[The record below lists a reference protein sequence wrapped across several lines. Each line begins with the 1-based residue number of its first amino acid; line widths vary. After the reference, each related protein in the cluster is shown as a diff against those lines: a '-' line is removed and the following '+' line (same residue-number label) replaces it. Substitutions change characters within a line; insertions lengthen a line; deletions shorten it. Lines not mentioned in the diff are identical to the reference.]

1 LFFLQIIQGNIESDD
16 MAIKGINDNKEY
28 KIPFGLDDYNI
39 DDGKNFFQ
47 TMLVK

>member
-1 LFFLQIIQGNIESDD
+1 
-16 MAIKGINDNKEY
+16 MAKRAINENKEY

-47 TMLVK
+47 TILVKQSKKSTTRK